1 MNDRTLATS
10 FGNLFRLLLPQIQLI
25 ILFALSIADWASP
38 FFNNVKPQFL
48 LMAVYYWAIYR
59 PTLCSPAYV
68 FALGI
73 GLDLMSSMP
82 VGASAILLV
91 GFQWLIRDQRVF
103 LMGQSYGVI
112 WFAFMVI
119 SAIYAC
125 LEWCLYALF
134 TLSVPQ
140 IDTQIYSVLI
150 TIFLFPP
157 MSLLLILTHR
167 FLPVDK
173 N

>member
-1 MNDRTLATS
+1 MDERTPFTS
-10 FGNLFRLLLPQIQLI
+10 FSDILRLLIPQVQL
-25 ILFALSIADWASP
+25 LLFFALSLADWASP
-38 FFNNVKPQFL
+38 FFNNIKPQFL

-59 PTLCSPAYV
+59 PTLCPPAII
-68 FALGI
+68 FCLGI
-73 GLDLMSSMP
+73 GLDLLSSMP
-82 VGASAILLV
+82 VGISAILLV

-119 SAIYAC
+119 STFYG
-125 LEWCLYALF
+125 LFEWLVYALF
-134 TLSVPQ
+134 TLSIPQ
-140 IDTQIYSVLI
+140 LETQVYSVMT

-157 MSLLLILTHR
+157 ISLLLILTHR

-173 N
+173 S